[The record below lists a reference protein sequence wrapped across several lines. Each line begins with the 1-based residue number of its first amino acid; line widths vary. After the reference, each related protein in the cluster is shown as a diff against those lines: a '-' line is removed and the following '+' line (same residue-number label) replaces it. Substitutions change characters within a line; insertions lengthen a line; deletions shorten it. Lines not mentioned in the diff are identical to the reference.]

1 MVTVRQKRRKRT
13 IGRLDRTVVQ
23 DSMTPARLAH
33 DTLVSAPRYDS
44 LLTVVLSENK
54 VKQQTQTWRQQQ
66 DNYPGN
72 GFQGIAI
79 LGNNDQYQP
88 NSRNEVQ

>member
-1 MVTVRQKRRKRT
+1 MVAVRQKLRKRT
-13 IGRLDRTVVQ
+13 IGRLDRAVVQ

-33 DTLVSAPRYDS
+33 DTLVSASRYDS

-72 GFQGIAI
+72 DIVPI
-79 LGNNDQYQP
+79 MYSICMNDSMSLSP
-88 NSRNEVQ
+88 LFS